1 MRRIRT
7 ILASALIIAVLTL
20 GFLLASDLLRLEDW
34 SRWATGAGLFAIG
47 GSAAGDIWWREIQE
61 LRTSRREGSR
71 THPLSGIRFK
81 RLAVRARR
89 RIRAARRRMHVSRR
103 MLDGLFFLGV
113 LLVLLTALLAYVN
126 EDYLDIL
133 QSIFV
138 APGP

>member
-61 LRTSRREGSR
+61 LRTSRREGS
-71 THPLSGIRFK
+71 P
-81 RLAVRARR
+81 RR

>member
-1 MRRIRT
+1 
-7 ILASALIIAVLTL
+7 
-20 GFLLASDLLRLEDW
+20 
-34 SRWATGAGLFAIG
+34 
-47 GSAAGDIWWREIQE
+47 
-61 LRTSRREGSR
+61 
-71 THPLSGIRFK
+71 
-81 RLAVRARR
+81 
-89 RIRAARRRMHVSRR
+89 MHVSRR

>member
-34 SRWATGAGLFAIG
+34 SRWAAGDGLFAIG
-47 GSAAGDIWWREIQE
+47 GSLAGNIWWRELQE
-61 LRTSRREGSR
+61 LRASRRER
-71 THPLSGIRFK
+71 PRKHPLSGMRFK

-89 RIRAARRRMHVSRR
+89 RIRAARRRMHVSKK
-103 MLDGLFFLGV
+103 MLDGLLFVGV
-113 LLVLLTALLAYVN
+113 LLVLLSALLAYVN